1 MKIQPLAAAQ
11 ALDAYF
17 LEARS
22 KLLDLGAMLD
32 RIDRGASAS
41 DVEGDSRLAQMRQAL
56 ELLHDGKAS
65 RAERIQKIFSLDY
78 DPKWEKPQAR

>member
-22 KLLDLGAMLD
+22 KLLDLAAMLD
-32 RIDRGASAS
+32 RIDRGAAAAE
-41 DVEGDSRLAQMRQAL
+41 VAGDPRLAKMRRAL
-56 ELLHDGKAS
+56 ELLHDRKGS

-78 DPKWEKPQAR
+78 DPKWEKPRPR